1 MPELAQA
8 ATAESGM
15 ISVSGQERLRSGMVP
30 QRLNA
35 ALAHAIHQMDPVRLR
50 DLSIV
55 IQHAHFGPGIYPTGM
70 SYRTHRHHDFQVEYI
85 LTGRFEFEVNGQ
97 SCDLAPRQGIII
109 PPWTSHQWMVHE
121 GGYMLGV
128 MLKVSGDGRESL
140 LDQFTQ
146 SMARGIQLFQSHDC
160 ASYLEK
166 LVDAFLEDPVHPF
179 LEMRMKCWLEMW
191 LMKALEDV
199 VNLSAWK
206 PESASFKADRL
217 DRGSEIC
224 RRAIEFMEANYAEA
238 IKLED
243 IATQV
248 GISARHL
255 NRIFRQHHKESV
267 NNKLMQIRLNHAFEM
282 LAEDPDRPVKEVSYS
297 LGFSSPSYFTHC
309 FKRAYGF
316 LPKSIR

>member
-1 MPELAQA
+1 MQTFHTPVDDPDLV
-8 ATAESGM
+8 
-15 ISVSGQERLRSGMVP
+15 SVSGQQRLSSGMAP

-35 ALAHAIHQMDPVRLR
+35 VLAHAVHQMDPIRLR

-55 IQHAHFGPGIYPTGM
+55 IQHAHFGPGLYPTGM
-70 SYRTHRHHDFQVEYI
+70 SYRTHRHHDFQIEYI
-85 LTGRFEFEVNGQ
+85 LSGRFGFEINGEP
-97 SCDLAPRQGIII
+97 CLLEPRQGVII
-109 PPWTSHQWMVHE
+109 PPWASHQWETLE
-121 GGYMLGV
+121 GGLMLGV
-128 MLKVSGDGRESL
+128 MLKVGGEGRENL
-140 LDQFTQ
+140 LEQFTEALSQ
-146 SMARGIQLFQSHDC
+146 GVPRFEPDSCAFYLQQLVEAF
-160 ASYLEK
+160 
-166 LVDAFLEDPVHPF
+166 LVDPGHPF
-179 LEMRMKCWLEMW
+179 LEMRMSCWIELW
-191 LMKALEDV
+191 LMHALEAV
-199 VNLSAWK
+199 INLNMWQ
-206 PESASFKADRL
+206 PESENFKVDRL

-282 LAEDPDRPVKEVSYS
+282 LAEDPDRPVKEVSYA